1 MHFESQVN
9 FAAQGAADTV
19 FAPQTYDLGFVCNM
33 EASLLE
39 VPFTATAQTSV
50 SSVVYTQLAD
60 DTDLAID
67 TAQSFVGMV
76 QPISQT
82 ISEVAATTVTGQA
95 PDRFQRLLREGA
107 YTPP

>member
-1 MHFESQVN
+1 
-9 FAAQGAADTV
+9 
-19 FAPQTYDLGFVCNM
+19 M

-50 SSVVYTQLAD
+50 PSVVITQLTD

-67 TAQSFVGMV
+67 TAQSFVGMM

-82 ISEVAATTVTGQA
+82 ISEVVATVVTAQA
-95 PDRFQRLLREGA
+95 PDRVQIRERSAQLFSWVGS
-107 YTPP
+107 PC